1 MTAVIIGGLLTSC
14 GSAYNNANGKN
25 SDNTVETQT
34 TVRTV
39 VNGETKTDGNN
50 VKTADKETGDFT
62 QEVTSEENNLTDND
76 IASNTEASEQQA
88 FDDLSQA
95 GGYENNSGQ
104 ESWGDSGSGD
114 DYQNSDGE
122 SYGDGDSSDNSE
134 ETDIP
139 SASETVN
146 SDYNLLARA
155 QINTV
160 TYSAYA
166 NEVLRLVNIER
177 ANAGVAPLVLDE
189 ALCNAANM
197 RAIEMDCTGVFGHK
211 RPNDHSCF
219 EVYDICNVEWQN
231 ACGENIAAGQATPED
246 VMKSWLSSAGHKA
259 NILSPEYTKMGLGY
273 SNSGCGAGR
282 YSHYWGEEFAVYKEY
297 VKLKEPCRIIR
308 YGSFREGNYMRKI
321 KI

>member
-1 MTAVIIGGLLTSC
+1 MRRKNAAVLMTAVIIGGLLTSC

-34 TVRTV
+34 TLRTV

-50 VKTADKETGDFT
+50 VKTADKETRDFT
-62 QEVTSEENNLTDND
+62 QEVTSEENNLTDSD
-76 IASNTEASEQQA
+76 IAGNTEASEQQA

-95 GGYENNSGQ
+95 DDYKNNSGQ
-104 ESWGDSGSGD
+104 KSGEDSGSGD

-139 SASETVN
+139 SASEDVN
-146 SDYNLLARA
+146 SDYNLLARE

-177 ANAGVAPLVLDE
+177 TNVGVAPLVLDE

-231 ACGENIAAGQATPED
+231 ACGENIAAGQATPEE
-246 VMKSWLSSAGHKA
+246 VMNSWLGSAGHKA

-273 SNSGCGAGR
+273 SVGLSNGQYRG
-282 YSHYWGEEFAVYKEY
+282 YWAQEFA
-297 VKLKEPCRIIR
+297 
-308 YGSFREGNYMRKI
+308 G
-321 KI
+321 

>member
-1 MTAVIIGGLLTSC
+1 MRRKNAAVLMTAVIIGGLLTSC

-76 IASNTEASEQQA
+76 IAGNTEASEQQA

-104 ESWGDSGSGD
+104 ESWEDSDSGD

-139 SASETVN
+139 SASEDVN

-160 TYSAYA
+160 TYSAYS

-177 ANAGVAPLVLDE
+177 ANVGVAPLVLDE

-197 RAIEMDCTGVFGHK
+197 RAIEMDCTSVFGHK
-211 RPNDHSCF
+211 RPNGNSCF
-219 EVYDICNVEWQN
+219 EVYDICNVEWQS

-246 VMKSWLSSAGHKA
+246 VMKSWLESAGHKA

-273 SNSGCGAGR
+273 SDSGCGAGG
-282 YSHYWGEEFAVYKEY
+282 YSHYWAQEFA
-297 VKLKEPCRIIR
+297 
-308 YGSFREGNYMRKI
+308 G
-321 KI
+321 

>member
-1 MTAVIIGGLLTSC
+1 MRRKNAAVLMTAVIIGGLLTSC

-34 TVRTV
+34 TLRTV

-50 VKTADKETGDFT
+50 VKTADKETRDFT
-62 QEVTSEENNLTDND
+62 QEVTSEENNLTDSD
-76 IASNTEASEQQA
+76 IAGNTEASEQQA

-95 GGYENNSGQ
+95 DDYKNNSGQ
-104 ESWGDSGSGD
+104 KSGEDSGSGD

-139 SASETVN
+139 SASEDVN

-177 ANAGVAPLVLDE
+177 TNVGVAPLVLDE

-273 SNSGCGAGR
+273 SVGLSNGQYRG
-282 YSHYWGEEFAVYKEY
+282 YWAQEFA
-297 VKLKEPCRIIR
+297 
-308 YGSFREGNYMRKI
+308 G
-321 KI
+321 

>member
-1 MTAVIIGGLLTSC
+1 MRRKNAAVLMTAVIIGGLLTSC

-76 IASNTEASEQQA
+76 IAGNTEASEQQA

-104 ESWGDSGSGD
+104 ESWEDSDSGD

-139 SASETVN
+139 SASEDVN

-177 ANAGVAPLVLDE
+177 TNVGVAPLVLDE

-197 RAIEMDCTGVFGHK
+197 RAIEMDCTGVFEHK
-211 RPNDHSCF
+211 RPNGNSCF
-219 EVYDICNVEWQN
+219 EVYDICNVEWQS

-273 SNSGCGAGR
+273 SVGLSNGQYRG
-282 YSHYWGEEFAVYKEY
+282 YWAQEFV
-297 VKLKEPCRIIR
+297 
-308 YGSFREGNYMRKI
+308 G
-321 KI
+321 

>member
-34 TVRTV
+34 TLRTV

-50 VKTADKETGDFT
+50 VKTADKETRDFT
-62 QEVTSEENNLTDND
+62 QEVTSEENNLTDNE
-76 IASNTEASEQQA
+76 IAGNTEASEEQA

-95 GGYENNSGQ
+95 DGYENNSGQ
-104 ESWGDSGSGD
+104 ESGEDSGSGD
-114 DYQNSDGE
+114 DYKNSDGK
-122 SYGDGDSSDNSE
+122 SYGDGDSPDNSE

-139 SASETVN
+139 SASEDVN

-219 EVYDICNVEWQN
+219 EVYDICNVEWWN

-246 VMKSWLSSAGHKA
+246 VMKSWLGSSGHKA

-273 SNSGCGAGR
+273 SVGLSNGQYRG
-282 YSHYWGEEFAVYKEY
+282 YWAQEFA
-297 VKLKEPCRIIR
+297 
-308 YGSFREGNYMRKI
+308 G
-321 KI
+321 

>member
-1 MTAVIIGGLLTSC
+1 MRRKNTAVLMTAVIIGGLLTSC

-39 VNGETKTDGNN
+39 VNGEIKTNGNN

-62 QEVTSEENNLTDND
+62 QEVTSEENNLTDSD
-76 IASNTEASEQQA
+76 IAGNTEASEQQA

-104 ESWGDSGSGD
+104 KSWEDSDSGD
-114 DYQNSDGE
+114 DYQNSDRE

-139 SASETVN
+139 SASEDVN

-177 ANAGVAPLVLDE
+177 ANVGVAPLVLDE

-211 RPNDHSCF
+211 RPNDNSCF
-219 EVYDICNVEWQN
+219 EVYDICNVEWQS
-231 ACGENIAAGQATPED
+231 ACGENIAGGQATPEE
-246 VMKSWLSSAGHKA
+246 VMKSWLGSAGHKA

-273 SNSGCGAGR
+273 SNSGCGAGS
-282 YSHYWGEEFAVYKEY
+282 YSHYWAQEFA
-297 VKLKEPCRIIR
+297 
-308 YGSFREGNYMRKI
+308 G
-321 KI
+321 

>member
-1 MTAVIIGGLLTSC
+1 MRRKNTAVLMTAVIIGGLLTSC

-39 VNGETKTDGNN
+39 VNGETKTNGNN

-62 QEVTSEENNLTDND
+62 QEVTSEENNQTDD
-76 IASNTEASEQQA
+76 YIADNTEVSEQQA
-88 FDDLSQA
+88 FDDSSQA
-95 GGYENNSGQ
+95 DGYENNSGQ
-104 ESWGDSGSGD
+104 ESWEDSDSGD

-139 SASETVN
+139 SASEDVN

-177 ANAGVAPLVLDE
+177 ANVGVAPLVLDE

-211 RPNDHSCF
+211 RPNEHSCF
-219 EVYDICNVEWQN
+219 EVYDICNVEWQS
-231 ACGENIAAGQATPED
+231 ACGENIAGGQATPEE
-246 VMKSWLSSAGHKA
+246 VMNSWLKSAGHKA

-273 SNSGCGAGR
+273 SNTDCGAGR
-282 YSHYWGEEFAVYKEY
+282 YSRYWAQEFA
-297 VKLKEPCRIIR
+297 
-308 YGSFREGNYMRKI
+308 G
-321 KI
+321 

>member
-1 MTAVIIGGLLTSC
+1 MRRKNAAVLMTAVIIGGLLTSC

-34 TVRTV
+34 TLRTV

-50 VKTADKETGDFT
+50 VKTADKETRDFT
-62 QEVTSEENNLTDND
+62 QEVTSEENNLTDSD
-76 IASNTEASEQQA
+76 IAGNTEASEQQA

-95 GGYENNSGQ
+95 DDYKNNSGQ
-104 ESWGDSGSGD
+104 KSGEDSGSGD

-139 SASETVN
+139 SASEDVN

-177 ANAGVAPLVLDE
+177 TNVGVAPLVLDE

-231 ACGENIAAGQATPED
+231 ACGENIAAGQATPEE
-246 VMKSWLSSAGHKA
+246 VMNSWLGSAGHKA

-273 SNSGCGAGR
+273 SVGLSNDQYRG
-282 YSHYWGEEFAVYKEY
+282 YWAQEFA
-297 VKLKEPCRIIR
+297 
-308 YGSFREGNYMRKI
+308 G
-321 KI
+321 

>member
-14 GSAYNNANGKN
+14 GSAYNSANGKN

-34 TVRTV
+34 TVRAV
-39 VNGETKTDGNN
+39 VNGETKTNGNN
-50 VKTADKETGDFT
+50 VKTADKEIGDFT

-76 IASNTEASEQQA
+76 IADNTEVSEQQA

-95 GGYENNSGQ
+95 DGYENNSRQ
-104 ESWGDSGSGD
+104 ESWEDSDSGD

-139 SASETVN
+139 SASEDVN

-177 ANAGVAPLVLDE
+177 ANVGVAPLVLDE

-197 RAIEMDCTGVFGHK
+197 RAIEMDCTGVYGHK
-211 RPNDHSCF
+211 RPNEHSCF
-219 EVYDICNVEWQN
+219 EVYDICNVEWQS

-246 VMKSWLSSAGHKA
+246 VMKSWLESAGHKA
-259 NILSPEYTKMGLGY
+259 NILSTEYTKMGLGY
-273 SNSGCGAGR
+273 SVGLSNGQYRG
-282 YSHYWGEEFAVYKEY
+282 YWAQEFA
-297 VKLKEPCRIIR
+297 
-308 YGSFREGNYMRKI
+308 G
-321 KI
+321 

>member
-50 VKTADKETGDFT
+50 VKTADKETRDFT
-62 QEVTSEENNLTDND
+62 QEVTSEENNLTDSD
-76 IASNTEASEQQA
+76 IAGNTEALEQQA

-104 ESWGDSGSGD
+104 ESWEDSDSGD

-139 SASETVN
+139 SASEDVN

-177 ANAGVAPLVLDE
+177 TNAGAAPLVLDE

-211 RPNDHSCF
+211 RPNGNSCF
-219 EVYDICNVEWQN
+219 EVYDICNVEWQS
-231 ACGENIAAGQATPED
+231 ACGENIAAGQATPEE

-273 SNSGCGAGR
+273 SVGLSNGQYRG
-282 YSHYWGEEFAVYKEY
+282 YWAQEFA
-297 VKLKEPCRIIR
+297 
-308 YGSFREGNYMRKI
+308 G
-321 KI
+321 

>member
-1 MTAVIIGGLLTSC
+1 MRRKNAAVLMTAVIIGGLLTSC
-14 GSAYNNANGKN
+14 GSAYNNTNGKN

-34 TVRTV
+34 TARTV

-50 VKTADKETGDFT
+50 VKTADKETRDFT
-62 QEVTSEENNLTDND
+62 QEVTSEENNLTDSD
-76 IASNTEASEQQA
+76 IAGNTEASEQQA

-95 GGYENNSGQ
+95 DGYENNSGQ
-104 ESWGDSGSGD
+104 ESWEDSGSGD
-114 DYQNSDGE
+114 DYQNSDGK

-139 SASETVN
+139 SASEDVN

-177 ANAGVAPLVLDE
+177 TNVGVAPLVLDE

-211 RPNDHSCF
+211 RPNGNSCF

-273 SNSGCGAGR
+273 SNSGCRAGS
-282 YSHYWGEEFAVYKEY
+282 YSHYWAQEFA
-297 VKLKEPCRIIR
+297 R
-308 YGSFREGNYMRKI
+308 
-321 KI
+321 

>member
-1 MTAVIIGGLLTSC
+1 MRRKNAAVLMTAVIIGGLLTSC
-14 GSAYNNANGKN
+14 GSAYNNTNGKN

-34 TVRTV
+34 TARTV

-50 VKTADKETGDFT
+50 AKTDDKETKNFT
-62 QEVTSEENNLTDND
+62 QEVSSEENNRTDNE
-76 IASNTEASEQQA
+76 IAGNTEASEEQA

-95 GGYENNSGQ
+95 DGYENNSGQ
-104 ESWGDSGSGD
+104 ESGKDSGSGD
-114 DYQNSDGE
+114 DYKNSDGE

-139 SASETVN
+139 SASEDVN

-177 ANAGVAPLVLDE
+177 TNVGVAPLVLDE

-197 RAIEMDCTGVFGHK
+197 RAIEMECTGVFGHK
-211 RPNDHSCF
+211 RSNDHSCF
-219 EVYDICNVEWQN
+219 EVYDICNVEWQS

-273 SNSGCGAGR
+273 SNSGCGAGE
-282 YSHYWGEEFAVYKEY
+282 YSYYWAQEFA
-297 VKLKEPCRIIR
+297 
-308 YGSFREGNYMRKI
+308 G
-321 KI
+321 

>member
-1 MTAVIIGGLLTSC
+1 MRRKNAAVLMTAVIIGGLLTSC
-14 GSAYNNANGKN
+14 GSAYNNTNGKN

-39 VNGETKTDGNN
+39 DNGETKTDGNN

-76 IASNTEASEQQA
+76 IAGNTEASEQQA

-104 ESWGDSGSGD
+104 ESWEDSGSGD

-139 SASETVN
+139 SASEDVN

-177 ANAGVAPLVLDE
+177 ANVGVAPLVLDE

-211 RPNDHSCF
+211 RPNGNSCF
-219 EVYDICNVEWQN
+219 EVYDICNVEWRN

-246 VMKSWLSSAGHKA
+246 VMKSWLGSSGHKA

-273 SNSGCGAGR
+273 SVGLSNGQYRG
-282 YSHYWGEEFAVYKEY
+282 YWAQEFA
-297 VKLKEPCRIIR
+297 
-308 YGSFREGNYMRKI
+308 G
-321 KI
+321 

>member
-1 MTAVIIGGLLTSC
+1 MRRKNAAVLMTAVIIGGLLTSC

-50 VKTADKETGDFT
+50 VKTADKEIGDFT

-104 ESWGDSGSGD
+104 ESWEDSDSGD

-139 SASETVN
+139 SASEDVN

-177 ANAGVAPLVLDE
+177 ANAGAAPLVLDE

-246 VMKSWLSSAGHKA
+246 VMKSWLGSAGHKA

-273 SNSGCGAGR
+273 SNSGCGAGE
-282 YSHYWGEEFAVYKEY
+282 YSHYWAQEFA
-297 VKLKEPCRIIR
+297 
-308 YGSFREGNYMRKI
+308 G
-321 KI
+321 

>member
-1 MTAVIIGGLLTSC
+1 MRRKNAAVLMTAVIIGGLLTSC

-50 VKTADKETGDFT
+50 VKTADKEIGDFT

-76 IASNTEASEQQA
+76 IAGNTEASEQQA

-160 TYSAYA
+160 TYSAYS

-177 ANAGVAPLVLDE
+177 ANVGVAPLVLDE

-219 EVYDICNVEWQN
+219 EVYDICNVEWWN

-246 VMKSWLSSAGHKA
+246 VMKSWLGSSGHKA

-273 SNSGCGAGR
+273 SNSGCGAGE
-282 YSHYWGEEFAVYKEY
+282 YSYYWAQEFA
-297 VKLKEPCRIIR
+297 
-308 YGSFREGNYMRKI
+308 G
-321 KI
+321 

>member
-1 MTAVIIGGLLTSC
+1 MRRKNAVVLMTAVIIGGLLTSC

-25 SDNTVETQT
+25 SDNAVETQT
-34 TVRTV
+34 TTRTIV
-39 VNGETKTDGNN
+39 DGKPQTNGNN
-50 VKTADKETGDFT
+50 VKTGDKETRDFT
-62 QEVTSEENNLTDND
+62 QEVSSEENNLTDND
-76 IASNTEASEQQA
+76 IAGNTEASEEQA
-88 FDDLSQA
+88 FDDLSQTDD
-95 GGYENNSGQ
+95 YENNSGQ
-104 ESWGDSGSGD
+104 ESGKDSGSGD
-114 DYQNSDGE
+114 DYKNSDGE
-122 SYGDGDSSDNSE
+122 SYGDGDSPDNSE

-139 SASETVN
+139 SASEDVN

-177 ANAGVAPLVLDE
+177 ANAGAAPLVLDE

-219 EVYDICNVEWQN
+219 EVYDICNVEWWN

-246 VMKSWLSSAGHKA
+246 VMKSWLGSSGHKA

-273 SNSGCGAGR
+273 SNSGCGAGE
-282 YSHYWGEEFAVYKEY
+282 YSYYWAQEFA
-297 VKLKEPCRIIR
+297 
-308 YGSFREGNYMRKI
+308 G
-321 KI
+321 

>member
-1 MTAVIIGGLLTSC
+1 MRRKNTAVLMTAVIIGGLLTSC

-39 VNGETKTDGNN
+39 VNGEIKTNGNN

-76 IASNTEASEQQA
+76 IAGNTEASEQQT

-104 ESWGDSGSGD
+104 KSWEDNDSGD
-114 DYQNSDGE
+114 DYQNSDRE

-139 SASETVN
+139 SASEDVN

-177 ANAGVAPLVLDE
+177 ANVGVAPLVLDE

-211 RPNDHSCF
+211 RPNDNSCF

-273 SNSGCGAGR
+273 SNSGCGAGE
-282 YSHYWGEEFAVYKEY
+282 YSHYWAQEFA
-297 VKLKEPCRIIR
+297 
-308 YGSFREGNYMRKI
+308 G
-321 KI
+321 

>member
-1 MTAVIIGGLLTSC
+1 MRRKNAAVLMTAVIIGGLLTSC
-14 GSAYNNANGKN
+14 GSAYNSANGKN

-39 VNGETKTDGNN
+39 VNGETKTNGNN

-62 QEVTSEENNLTDND
+62 QEVTSEENNQTDD
-76 IASNTEASEQQA
+76 YIADNTEVSEQQA
-88 FDDLSQA
+88 FDDSSQA
-95 GGYENNSGQ
+95 DGYENNSGQ
-104 ESWGDSGSGD
+104 ESWEDSDSGD

-139 SASETVN
+139 SASEDVN

-177 ANAGVAPLVLDE
+177 ANVGVAPLVLDE

-211 RPNDHSCF
+211 RPNEHSCF
-219 EVYDICNVEWQN
+219 EVYDICNVEWQS
-231 ACGENIAAGQATPED
+231 ACGENIAAGQATPEE
-246 VMKSWLSSAGHKA
+246 VMNSWLKSAGHKA

-273 SNSGCGAGR
+273 SNTDCGAGR
-282 YSHYWGEEFAVYKEY
+282 YSRYWAQEFA
-297 VKLKEPCRIIR
+297 
-308 YGSFREGNYMRKI
+308 G
-321 KI
+321 

>member
-1 MTAVIIGGLLTSC
+1 MRRKNAAVLMTAVIIGGLLTSC
-14 GSAYNNANGKN
+14 GSAYNNTNGKN

-34 TVRTV
+34 TARTV

-50 VKTADKETGDFT
+50 VKTADKETRDFT
-62 QEVTSEENNLTDND
+62 QEVTSEENNLTDSD
-76 IASNTEASEQQA
+76 IAGNTE
-88 FDDLSQA
+88 
-95 GGYENNSGQ
+95 
-104 ESWGDSGSGD
+104 ESWEDSDSGD

-139 SASETVN
+139 SASEDVN

-160 TYSAYA
+160 TYSTYA

-177 ANAGVAPLVLDE
+177 TNVGVAPLVLDE

-197 RAIEMDCTGVFGHK
+197 RAIEMDCTGVFEHK
-211 RPNDHSCF
+211 RPNGNSCF

-246 VMKSWLSSAGHKA
+246 VMKSWLSSSGHKA

-273 SNSGCGAGR
+273 SNSGCGAGK
-282 YSHYWGEEFAVYKEY
+282 YSYYWAQEFA
-297 VKLKEPCRIIR
+297 
-308 YGSFREGNYMRKI
+308 G
-321 KI
+321 

>member
-1 MTAVIIGGLLTSC
+1 MKRKNAAVLMTAVIIGGLLTSC

-104 ESWGDSGSGD
+104 ESWEDSDSGD

-139 SASETVN
+139 SASEDVN

-177 ANAGVAPLVLDE
+177 ANVGVAPLVLDE

-197 RAIEMDCTGVFGHK
+197 RAIEMDCTGVFEHK
-211 RPNDHSCF
+211 RPNGNSYF
-219 EVYDICNVEWQN
+219 EVYDICNVEWWN

-273 SNSGCGAGR
+273 SNSGCGAGE
-282 YSHYWGEEFAVYKEY
+282 YSHYWAQEFA
-297 VKLKEPCRIIR
+297 
-308 YGSFREGNYMRKI
+308 G
-321 KI
+321 

>member
-1 MTAVIIGGLLTSC
+1 MKRKNAAVLMTAVIIGGLLTSC

-34 TVRTV
+34 TLRTV

-76 IASNTEASEQQA
+76 IAGNTETSEQQA

-104 ESWGDSGSGD
+104 ESWEDSDSGD

-139 SASETVN
+139 SA
-146 SDYNLLARA
+146 
-155 QINTV
+155 
-160 TYSAYA
+160 YA
-166 NEVLRLVNIER
+166 NEGLRLVNIER
-177 ANAGVAPLVLDE
+177 TNVGVAPLVLDE

-219 EVYDICNVEWQN
+219 EVYDICNVECQN

-282 YSHYWGEEFAVYKEY
+282 YSHYWAQEFA
-297 VKLKEPCRIIR
+297 
-308 YGSFREGNYMRKI
+308 G
-321 KI
+321 

>member
-39 VNGETKTDGNN
+39 VNGEIKTNGNN

-76 IASNTEASEQQA
+76 IAGNTEASEQQT

-104 ESWGDSGSGD
+104 KSWEDSDSGD
-114 DYQNSDGE
+114 DYQNSDRE

-139 SASETVN
+139 SASEDVN

-166 NEVLRLVNIER
+166 NEVLRLVNMER
-177 ANAGVAPLVLDE
+177 ANVGVAPLVLDE

-211 RPNDHSCF
+211 RPNDNSCF
-219 EVYDICNVEWQN
+219 EVYDICNVEWQS
-231 ACGENIAAGQATPED
+231 ACGENIAGGQATPEE
-246 VMKSWLSSAGHKA
+246 VMKSWLGSAGHKA

-273 SNSGCGAGR
+273 SNSGCGAGS
-282 YSHYWGEEFAVYKEY
+282 YSHYWAQEFA
-297 VKLKEPCRIIR
+297 
-308 YGSFREGNYMRKI
+308 G
-321 KI
+321 

>member
-1 MTAVIIGGLLTSC
+1 MERKQGYTIMRRKNAAVLMTAVIIGGLLTSC
-14 GSAYNNANGKN
+14 GSAYNNTNGKN

-34 TVRTV
+34 TARTV

-50 VKTADKETGDFT
+50 AKTDDKETKNFT
-62 QEVTSEENNLTDND
+62 QEVSSEENNRTDNE
-76 IASNTEASEQQA
+76 IAGNTEASEEQA

-95 GGYENNSGQ
+95 DGYENNSGQ
-104 ESWGDSGSGD
+104 ESGKDSGSGD
-114 DYQNSDGE
+114 DYKNSDGE

-139 SASETVN
+139 SASEDVN

-177 ANAGVAPLVLDE
+177 ANVGVAPLVLDE

-219 EVYDICNVEWQN
+219 EVYDICNVEWRN

-273 SNSGCGAGR
+273 SNSGCGAGS
-282 YSHYWGEEFAVYKEY
+282 YSHYWAQEFA
-297 VKLKEPCRIIR
+297 
-308 YGSFREGNYMRKI
+308 G
-321 KI
+321 

>member
-1 MTAVIIGGLLTSC
+1 MRRKNAAVLMTAVIIGGLLTSC

-50 VKTADKETGDFT
+50 VKTADKETRDFT
-62 QEVTSEENNLTDND
+62 QEVTSEENNLTDSD
-76 IASNTEASEQQA
+76 IAGNTEALEQQA

-104 ESWGDSGSGD
+104 ESWEDSDSGD

-139 SASETVN
+139 SASEDVN

-177 ANAGVAPLVLDE
+177 TNAGAAPLVLDE

-211 RPNDHSCF
+211 RPNGNSCF
-219 EVYDICNVEWQN
+219 EVYDICNVEWQS
-231 ACGENIAAGQATPED
+231 ACGENIAAGQATPEE

-273 SNSGCGAGR
+273 SVGLSNGQYRG
-282 YSHYWGEEFAVYKEY
+282 YWAQEFA
-297 VKLKEPCRIIR
+297 
-308 YGSFREGNYMRKI
+308 G
-321 KI
+321 

>member
-34 TVRTV
+34 TLRTV

-62 QEVTSEENNLTDND
+62 QEVTSEENNLTDSD
-76 IASNTEASEQQA
+76 IAGNTEASEQQA

-95 GGYENNSGQ
+95 DDYKNNSGQ
-104 ESWGDSGSGD
+104 KSGEDSGSGD

-139 SASETVN
+139 SASEDVN

-177 ANAGVAPLVLDE
+177 ANVGVAPLVLDE

-273 SNSGCGAGR
+273 SVGLSNGQYRG
-282 YSHYWGEEFAVYKEY
+282 YWAQEFA
-297 VKLKEPCRIIR
+297 
-308 YGSFREGNYMRKI
+308 G
-321 KI
+321 

>member
-1 MTAVIIGGLLTSC
+1 MRRKNAAVLMTAVIIGGLLTSC

-62 QEVTSEENNLTDND
+62 QEVTSEENNLTDSD
-76 IASNTEASEQQA
+76 IAGNTEASEQQA

-139 SASETVN
+139 SASEDVN

-177 ANAGVAPLVLDE
+177 ANAGAAPLVLDE

-231 ACGENIAAGQATPED
+231 ACGENIEAGQATPED
-246 VMKSWLSSAGHKA
+246 VMKSWLGSAGHKA

-273 SNSGCGAGR
+273 SNSGCGAGE
-282 YSHYWGEEFAVYKEY
+282 YSHYWAQEFA
-297 VKLKEPCRIIR
+297 
-308 YGSFREGNYMRKI
+308 G
-321 KI
+321 

>member
-14 GSAYNNANGKN
+14 GSAYNNTNGKN

-34 TVRTV
+34 TARTV

-50 VKTADKETGDFT
+50 VKTADKETRDFT
-62 QEVTSEENNLTDND
+62 QEVTSEENNLTDSD
-76 IASNTEASEQQA
+76 IAGNTEASEQQA

-95 GGYENNSGQ
+95 DGYENNSGQ
-104 ESWGDSGSGD
+104 ESWEDSDSGD

-139 SASETVN
+139 SASEDVN

-160 TYSAYA
+160 TYSTYA

-177 ANAGVAPLVLDE
+177 TNVGVAPLVLDE

-197 RAIEMDCTGVFGHK
+197 RAIEMDCTGVFEHK
-211 RPNDHSCF
+211 RPNGNSCF
-219 EVYDICNVEWQN
+219 EV
-231 ACGENIAAGQATPED
+231 
-246 VMKSWLSSAGHKA
+246 
-259 NILSPEYTKMGLGY
+259 
-273 SNSGCGAGR
+273 
-282 YSHYWGEEFAVYKEY
+282 
-297 VKLKEPCRIIR
+297 
-308 YGSFREGNYMRKI
+308 
-321 KI
+321 

>member
-1 MTAVIIGGLLTSC
+1 MKRKNAAVLMTAVIIGGLLTSC

-76 IASNTEASEQQA
+76 IAGNTEASEQQA
-88 FDDLSQA
+88 FDDLSQTDD
-95 GGYENNSGQ
+95 YENNSGQ
-104 ESWGDSGSGD
+104 ESGKDSGSGD

-139 SASETVN
+139 SASEDVN

-177 ANAGVAPLVLDE
+177 ANAGAAPLVLDE

-246 VMKSWLSSAGHKA
+246 VMKSWLGSAGHKA

-273 SNSGCGAGR
+273 SNSGCGAGE
-282 YSHYWGEEFAVYKEY
+282 YSYYWAQEFA
-297 VKLKEPCRIIR
+297 
-308 YGSFREGNYMRKI
+308 G
-321 KI
+321 

>member
-1 MTAVIIGGLLTSC
+1 MRRKNTAVLMTAVIIGGLLTSC

-39 VNGETKTDGNN
+39 VNGEIKTNGNN

-76 IASNTEASEQQA
+76 IAGNTEASEQQT

-104 ESWGDSGSGD
+104 KLWEDSDSGD
-114 DYQNSDGE
+114 DYQNSDRE

-139 SASETVN
+139 SASEDVN

-177 ANAGVAPLVLDE
+177 ANVGVAPLVLDE

-211 RPNDHSCF
+211 RPNDNSCF
-219 EVYDICNVEWQN
+219 EVYDICNVEWQS
-231 ACGENIAAGQATPED
+231 ACGENIAGGQATPEE
-246 VMKSWLSSAGHKA
+246 VMKSWLGSAGHKA

-273 SNSGCGAGR
+273 SNSGCGAGS
-282 YSHYWGEEFAVYKEY
+282 YSHYWAQEFA
-297 VKLKEPCRIIR
+297 
-308 YGSFREGNYMRKI
+308 G
-321 KI
+321 

>member
-1 MTAVIIGGLLTSC
+1 MRRKNAAVLMTAVIIGGLLTSC

-76 IASNTEASEQQA
+76 TAGNTEASEQQA

-104 ESWGDSGSGD
+104 ESWEDSDSGD

-139 SASETVN
+139 SASEDVN

-177 ANAGVAPLVLDE
+177 TNVGVAPLVLDE

-197 RAIEMDCTGVFGHK
+197 RAIEMDCTGVFGLK
-211 RPNDHSCF
+211 DLM
-219 EVYDICNVEWQN
+219 I
-231 ACGENIAAGQATPED
+231 IAALKCMTY
-246 VMKSWLSSAGHKA
+246 VMLNARMHVVR
-259 NILSPEYTKMGLGY
+259 ILRQVRQLLKML
-273 SNSGCGAGR
+273 
-282 YSHYWGEEFAVYKEY
+282 
-297 VKLKEPCRIIR
+297 
-308 YGSFREGNYMRKI
+308 
-321 KI
+321 